1 MNIYRD
7 SAVKYSRDNIPTLFG
22 RLGFLKYHKILVTAE
37 TQQNTPYMDYGQRIE
52 AVTRMTKGS
61 LCLIRSRFA
70 EKKLPSQRP
79 EDTCNG

>member
-37 TQQNTPYMDYGQRIE
+37 TQQNTPYMDYGQRQKNRGCPKNE
-52 AVTRMTKGS
+52 QGPS
-61 LCLIRSRFA
+61 LFNQVKI
-70 EKKLPSQRP
+70 
-79 EDTCNG
+79 